1 MHVKRHMSNELIDFL
16 VDEDVHDSTTRERLN
31 CKKDRSM
38 IDVEDLYQFDSMCE
52 WMLSPKMITIV
63 HQVQA

>member
-1 MHVKRHMSNELIDFL
+1 MKRLVMHVKRHMSNELIDFL

-52 WMLSPKMITIV
+52 
-63 HQVQA
+63 